1 MLNVYDWQGRV
12 DIILVFPQTALR
24 VFQAHTEPQSV
35 SPKPPETRGK
45 SLEEIGEIFENPF
58 Q

>member
-24 VFQAHTEPQSV
+24 VFQALLHH
-35 SPKPPETRGK
+35 
-45 SLEEIGEIFENPF
+45 FA
-58 Q
+58 